1 MFGPMGVIKIKML
14 NGGYRAKSLC
24 IELNA
29 HHLLVEELNMYC
41 IDNHG
46 IFILGGNLNK
56 IFCILNSCQT
66 LLQLKTV

>member
-46 IFILGGNLNK
+46 IFILGGNLDK